1 MKELRNTKILI
12 RTHCVKCGAQIET
25 ELEIYTGKDFLNR
38 DILKKKDIFPD
49 DPYTYVHLL
58 CEKCSMTRGFQDEAD
73 KGKK

>member
-38 DILKKKDIFPD
+38 DILKKRIFFLTIHILMFI
-49 DPYTYVHLL
+49 YFV
-58 CEKCSMTRGFQDEAD
+58 KNVA
-73 KGKK
+73 